1 MSSPMSNY
9 SNSQDSNDF
18 ISDFKKSIKSDPRL
32 EFHQDVVKDF
42 GESYERAYQ
51 LWNTY
56 YAEAYKDLSY
66 YLGNQW
72 SLEELS
78 YLNNQRRSSFTYNKI
93 RRIINLVQG
102 YQRKNRLA
110 SVVRPIEDSSEET
123 AEMLSDTMQFV
134 MQSADGYEAI
144 SDAFKGALT
153 TGLSFL
159 SPWVDYRNDPINGDI
174 KFHRDDWN
182 AVIMDPFFTKKDLSD
197 CSFIARRKFLSR
209 TEVASLLPDKV
220 DVINALP
227 WGSRDDKFT
236 YMPYARQ
243 WGMQKLL
250 NYTEYW
256 RTKWETKEVLVDM
269 VTGETKEWD
278 GDRKR
283 LHLFRQAFPQI
294 EVIRKPIKTVEL
306 GIIVEGEL
314 LYYGKD
320 PFGLNDYPF
329 VPFMAIWEPSYDLW
343 TWKCQSLVRIVRD
356 PQTEL
361 NKRRSKM
368 VDIIDN
374 QLNSGWIAKTNSVS
388 NPTSLYKSGQGQV
401 IFLKPDAQMSDIQ
414 RLEAPGIHP
423 SLFQLEAEFEK
434 DIMEI
439 AGVNSELFG
448 MAENDKVETAGL
460 LSRMRQAAG
469 LVNLQDL
476 FDGLRE
482 SQKLLGKK
490 VMKLIQ
496 LNYSPEKIQLI
507 TKKRPTDEFYS
518 KTFAKYDVVVEE
530 GILTDTQQQ
539 SEFMQYNALR
549 AMGVNITDE
558 EIISASNLHDKK
570 KIKDRMAAQAQ
581 QAQQI
586 QEVQTQMAMQ
596 QQAVVTE
603 AAQSKAMSDRSLAHE
618 REAKIQLDQAL
629 NAERIARAEEDKTAG
644 VLNLIKAMKELD
656 QMDLTNL
663 QAKLALLREI
673 EGQQE
678 LRGESKRIETEQNTL
693 APPPSLPSPSVSES
707 QSSLPSNPQL

>member
-1 MSSPMSNY
+1 MSSPMSDY
-9 SNSQDSNDF
+9 SYSQDAKDFLSNYR
-18 ISDFKKSIKSDPRL
+18 KKVVENDPRL
-32 EFHQDVVKDF
+32 EFHQDVIKDF

-51 LWNTY
+51 LWNTF

-110 SVVRPIEDSSEET
+110 SVIRPIENSSEDT
-123 AEMLSDTMQFV
+123 AEMLSDV
-134 MQSADGYEAI
+134 MQYVMQYADGYEAI

-159 SPWVDYRNDPINGDI
+159 SPWVDYRDDPINGDI
-174 KFHRDDWN
+174 RFHRDDWN
-182 AVIMDPFFTKKDLSD
+182 AVILDPFFTKRDLSD

-209 TEVASLLPDKV
+209 TEIISLIPDKQ
-220 DVINALP
+220 DVIESLP

-256 RTKWETKEVLVDM
+256 RTRWETKEVLVDM
-269 VTGETKEWD
+269 ITGETKLWD
-278 GDRKR
+278 GDKKR
-283 LHLFRQAFPQI
+283 LRLYREAFPQI
-294 EVIRKPIKTVEL
+294 EVIRKPVKSVEL

-320 PFGLNDYPF
+320 PFGLNEYPF
-329 VPFMAIWEPSYDLW
+329 VPFMAIFEPSYDLF
-343 TWKCQSLVRIVRD
+343 TWKVQSLVRIVRD

-361 NKRRSKM
+361 NKRRSSM
-368 VDIIDN
+368 IQSIDSS
-374 QLNSGWIAKTNSVS
+374 LNTGWIAKTNSVS
-388 NPTSLYKSGQGQV
+388 NPTSLYKSGHGQV
-401 IFLKPDAQMSDIQ
+401 IFLKPEAQMTDIQ
-414 RLEAPGIHP
+414 PIQRPGIDP

-434 DIMEI
+434 DMMEI
-439 AGVNSELFG
+439 AGVNAELFG
-448 MAENDKVETAGL
+448 MSENEKIETAGV
-460 LSRMRQAAG
+460 LSKMRQSAG

-482 SQKLLGKK
+482 SQKILGRK
-490 VMKLIQ
+490 VLKLMQ
-496 LNYSPEKIQLI
+496 LNYSPEKVELI

-518 KTFAKYDVVVEE
+518 KTFSKYDVVVEE
-530 GILTDTQQQ
+530 GLLTDTQQQ
-539 SEFMQYNALR
+539 SEFVQYAALR
-549 AMGVNITDE
+549 SLGVNITDE
-558 EIISASNLHDKK
+558 ELISASSLHDKK
-570 KIKDRMAAQAQ
+570 KIKDRMVAQAQ
-581 QAQQI
+581 QQEQVQQL
-586 QEVQTQMAMQ
+586 QTQMALQ
-596 QQAVVTE
+596 QQQVLTD
-603 AAQSKAMSDRSLAHE
+603 AAESKALSDRSLAHE

-644 VLNLIKAMKELD
+644 VLNLIKAVKELENID
-656 QMDLTNL
+656 ISNL
-663 QAKLALLREI
+663 REKLMLLRQL

-678 LRGESKRIETEQNTL
+678 AKAEETVQQESKINP
-693 APPPSLPSPSVSES
+693 ALPLVA
-707 QSSLPSNPQL
+707 

>member
-1 MSSPMSNY
+1 MSSPMSDY
-9 SNSQDSNDF
+9 SHSQDSQDF
-18 ISDFKKSIKSDPRL
+18 LYDFKKTIKNDPRL
-32 EFHQDVVKDF
+32 EFHQDVIKDF

-93 RRIINLVQG
+93 RRLINLVQG

-123 AEMLSDTMQFV
+123 AQMLSDTMQFV

-220 DVINALP
+220 DVINSLP

-256 RTKWETKEVLVDM
+256 RTRWETKDVLVDM
-269 VTGETKEWD
+269 ITGETKEWD

-283 LHLFRQAFPQI
+283 LHLYRQAFPQI
-294 EVIRKPIKTVEL
+294 EVIRKPVKSVEL

-320 PFGLNDYPF
+320 PFGLNDYAF
-329 VPFMAIWEPSYDLW
+329 VPFMAIFEPSYDLF
-343 TWKCQSLVRIVRD
+343 TWKIQSLVRIVRD

-401 IFLKPDAQMSDIQ
+401 IFLKPEAQMGDIQ
-414 RLEAPGIHP
+414 RLESPNIPP

-448 MAENDKVETAGL
+448 MAENDKVETAGI
-460 LSRMRQAAG
+460 LSKMRQSAG

-507 TKKRPTDEFYS
+507 TKKKPTDEFYS
-518 KTFAKYDVVVEE
+518 RTFAKYDVVVEE

-539 SEFMQYNALR
+539 TEFMQRVALKG
-549 AMGVNITDE
+549 MGVNITDE
-558 EIISASNLHDKK
+558 ELIESSNLHDKK
-570 KIKDRMAAQAQ
+570 KIKDRIAAQAQ
-581 QAQQI
+581 QAAQMQQ
-586 QEVQTQMAMQ
+586 VQTEMAMQ

-603 AAQSKAMSDRSLAHE
+603 AAQSKALSDRSLAHE
-618 REAKIQLDQAL
+618 REAKIHLDQAL

-656 QMDLTNL
+656 QMDISNL

-678 LRGESKRIETEQNTL
+678 IKGQVIKKEMQDNITTS
-693 APPPSLPSPSVSES
+693 PMPLPSPLISQE
-707 QSSLPSNPQL
+707 QSSTSFNPSL